1 MGFLRVLKAVATG
14 GLSELGGT
22 PGRVAEAVLTGGASE
37 ITNKASD
44 LHNQVIDGIAD
55 GLGID
60 LDKAGWLD
68 PRRPVSLHADLHRA
82 PRQLA
87 ASAINDGINHHE
99 ELIRGGIDLFEGK
112 PDRLINAALLR
123 PIDMVVGNGLL
134 ASGMAISGVQT
145 ALGWEKPSRG
155 LTSEEERQLRMV
167 FGDSIDY
174 SQVRIKEGNAGLF
187 SLNDKDRPFTTG
199 NTIYMKKNK
208 DDAGFERTLFHE
220 MMHVWQ
226 FQNGGAS
233 YQSGS
238 LRAQAFGGDDPY
250 NYRDAIAQGKKW
262 NELNPEQQAHL
273 IEDAWFSGIIGDP
286 TRTTGIPT
294 PDGEFDFINAE
305 IAAYMRAGWEEMK
318 ARRGAH

>member
-1 MGFLRVLKAVATG
+1 MGFLRILKAVATG

-44 LHNQVIDGIAD
+44 LHNKVIDGIAD
-55 GLGID
+55 GLGFD

-68 PRRPVSLHADLHRA
+68 PRKPVALHADAHRA

-87 ASAINDGINHHE
+87 SSLINDGINHHE
-99 ELIRGGIDLFEGK
+99 ELIRGGIEFLDGK
-112 PDRLINAALLR
+112 PDRLLNAVTLR
-123 PIDMVVGNGLL
+123 PIDMAVGNGLL
-134 ASGMAISGVQT
+134 AAGVGVSGVQT

-155 LTSEEERQLRMV
+155 LSDEEERQLRMV

-174 SQVRIKEGNAGLF
+174 SQVRIKEGNAGLL
-187 SLNDKDRPFTTG
+187 SLNDGDRPFTTG
-199 NTIYMKKNK
+199 NTIYMKINK
-208 DDAGFERTLFHE
+208 DDPGFQRTLFHE

-226 FQNGGAS
+226 FQHGGAA

-238 LRAQAFGGDDPY
+238 LRAQAFSDDPY
-250 NYRDAIAQGKKW
+250 DYRNAIAQGKKW

-294 PDGEFDFINAE
+294 PDNEFDFINAE

-318 ARRGAH
+318 AGRGAH